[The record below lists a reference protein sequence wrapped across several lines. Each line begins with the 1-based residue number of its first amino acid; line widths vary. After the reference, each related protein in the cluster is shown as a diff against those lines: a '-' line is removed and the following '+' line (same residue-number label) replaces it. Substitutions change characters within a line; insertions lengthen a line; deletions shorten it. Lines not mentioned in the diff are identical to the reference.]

1 MNLLFTHF
9 DYFIEC
15 IFAREAILVVQI
27 FLHQIVPTMRIYG
40 AIDDQCYLYLQQV
53 QAINNFIACIFYK
66 ISTIFI

>member
-15 IFAREAILVVQI
+15 IFARKAIPVVQI

-40 AIDDQCYLYLQQV
+40 AIDDPTMLSL
-53 QAINNFIACIFYK
+53 
-66 ISTIFI
+66 STTSTSN